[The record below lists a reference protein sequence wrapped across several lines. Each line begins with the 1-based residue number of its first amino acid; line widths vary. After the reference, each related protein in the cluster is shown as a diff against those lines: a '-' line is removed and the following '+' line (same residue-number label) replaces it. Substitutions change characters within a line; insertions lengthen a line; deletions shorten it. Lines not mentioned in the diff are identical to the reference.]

1 MAKKVNQ
8 TPNKPKEFNNIPFGP
23 LKGIV
28 VPEAVPVQ
36 PEPLPAVRKTVE
48 QVDSGLDLFMQAV
61 SDVKPIRGK
70 SKKTA
75 TIISN
80 SFHKTDA
87 EKILKILPAE
97 ELASNL
103 FLAEI
108 SRLKLD
114 TKFTDSVPDDGDLK
128 MLPGNRLRQVKR
140 GVVSVEY
147 QLDLHGLK
155 REEALT
161 ALPRFLRSALDKG
174 QKAVL
179 VITGKGNHSAEEPVL
194 QHAVASWLR
203 EAGRELVLEFAP
215 APRELGGSGAL
226 VVFLSPATP
235 AR

>member
-1 MAKKVNQ
+1 MTKKVNQ
-8 TPNKPKEFNNIPFGP
+8 TPQKLKEFHNIPFAP

-28 VPEAVPVQ
+28 VPEVVPVQ
-36 PEPLPAVRKTVE
+36 PEPPVVRKTVE
-48 QVDSGLDLFMQAV
+48 LVDNGLDLFMRAV
-61 SDVKPIRGK
+61 ADVKPIRGK
-70 SKKTA
+70 SNKAA
-75 TIISN
+75 TINSD
-80 SFHKTDA
+80 SFHETNA
-87 EKILKILPAE
+87 EKTKKVSPVE
-97 ELASNL
+97 ESASNL
-103 FLAEI
+103 FLEEI

-114 TKFTDSVPDDGDLK
+114 TKFTDSAPDDGDLK
-128 MLPGNRLRQVKR
+128 MLSGNRLRQVKR

-161 ALPRFLRSALDKG
+161 ALPRFLRSALNKG

-215 APRELGGSGAL
+215 APRELGGSGAF
-226 VVFLSPATP
+226 VVFLRPATP
-235 AR
+235 TR